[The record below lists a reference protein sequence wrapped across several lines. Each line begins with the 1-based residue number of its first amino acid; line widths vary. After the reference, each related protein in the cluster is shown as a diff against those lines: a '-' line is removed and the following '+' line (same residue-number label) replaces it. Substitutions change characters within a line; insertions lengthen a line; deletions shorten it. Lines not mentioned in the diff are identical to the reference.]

1 MSLLLGACVFAF
13 TLLVYGKSLLWVLW
27 AIGGMFFAKPMRMA
41 NGGRGY
47 VTMLDPF
54 QEKYGSRVGGLL
66 FLPAL
71 CGEIFWSA
79 AILSALGNAFS
90 FFFFFNIG
98 FQNVLILANVIR
110 IHFHRHVGTGQHSVD
125 HH

>member
-1 MSLLLGACVFAF
+1 
-13 TLLVYGKSLLWVLW
+13 
-27 AIGGMFFAKPMRMA
+27 MA

-90 FFFFFNIG
+90 FFFFLNIG